1 MKKREQE
8 ETNGRINCRSHCFF
22 DLLRVCVLCVSLAVV
37 SVSSAWGNT
46 ILQDVKLTV
55 QQKNVT
61 ISKVLDEIEQKTG
74 YSILVR
80 NIDTNVKV
88 SVNQK
93 DANLNRILE
102 TLFAGMN
109 VKFEVEGKKISIYR
123 PEKVVQTISV
133 GKEHKVT
140 GVIVDTEGEPIIGA
154 NVLEKGTASNGTIT
168 DVDGNFTINVAPNA
182 TLIISYIG
190 FNTQEIAVNGKSAL
204 TIKMANDVKALEEV
218 VVVGYSSQKKAS
230 LTGAISNVKVDE
242 NLRTISSS
250 NMTNLLAGT
259 MSGLNISSTTGL
271 PGTSS
276 KMMVR
281 TQSSFAKDADGNL
294 IPTSPIFVID
304 GIVREKSDFDR
315 LDANEVDNVTVLK
328 DAASAAIYG
337 ARASGGVVLVSTRK
351 GKVGKPMLS

>member
-204 TIKMANDVKALEEV
+204 TIKMANDVKA
-218 VVVGYSSQKKAS
+218 
-230 LTGAISNVKVDE
+230 
-242 NLRTISSS
+242 
-250 NMTNLLAGT
+250 
-259 MSGLNISSTTGL
+259 
-271 PGTSS
+271 
-276 KMMVR
+276 
-281 TQSSFAKDADGNL
+281 
-294 IPTSPIFVID
+294 
-304 GIVREKSDFDR
+304 
-315 LDANEVDNVTVLK
+315 
-328 DAASAAIYG
+328 
-337 ARASGGVVLVSTRK
+337 
-351 GKVGKPMLS
+351 